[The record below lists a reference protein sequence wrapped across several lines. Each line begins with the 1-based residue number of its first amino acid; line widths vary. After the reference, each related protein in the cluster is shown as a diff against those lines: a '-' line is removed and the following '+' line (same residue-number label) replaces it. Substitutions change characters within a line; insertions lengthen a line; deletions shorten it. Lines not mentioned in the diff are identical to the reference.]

1 MKNVTS
7 ALIVLVLAVGFSI
20 NSVEAQS
27 SSNVVTTAVPF
38 LRISPDARSGAMA
51 DAGIATSSDAYNAYW
66 NIAKTTFSSSISNIG
81 LTYTPWLQ
89 DLGLNDVYMVNAAGF
104 YKLDDQQAI
113 TGSLRYFGLGSIQQE
128 DQFGNNTQGQF
139 HPKEFA
145 IDGGYSRKLSPKLG
159 IGVGLRFISSNL
171 ATGVFVSGQQ
181 TAQTGTAV
189 AGDIHIFHTHLNDKG
204 EGLNYGVTL
213 SNLGS
218 KISYYK
224 DAADKNYIPATL
236 AVGAAYTKVYDV
248 DNKVTFVGELSKLLV
263 PVDTATTDAGK
274 VAYNSKG
281 VIASWFSSFSAPGGE
296 LKQIDISGGAEYSY
310 QDQFFLRAGYFY
322 ENASAGG
329 RQFFTAGAGLK
340 YNTFTLN
347 FSYLVPSGNG
357 ITRNPLSNTLRFSL
371 IFDLGKLSSEIANLG
386 PDNGNNTIP
395 PVSQ

>member
-7 ALIVLVLAVGFSI
+7 TLIVLILVIGFSI
-20 NSVEAQS
+20 NNLSAQ
-27 SSNVVTTAVPF
+27 VVTTAVPF

-66 NIAKTTFSSSISNIG
+66 NIAKTTFSTSTSNIG
-81 LTYTPWLQ
+81 VTYTPWLQ

-113 TGSLRYFGLGSIQQE
+113 TGSLRYFSLGSIPQE
-128 DQFGNNTQGQF
+128 DAGGNSQGKFRPQ
-139 HPKEFA
+139 EFA

-189 AGDIHIFHTHLNDKG
+189 AGDIHIFHTNLNDKG

-224 DAADKNYIPATL
+224 DAANKNYIPATL
-236 AVGAAYTKVYDV
+236 AVGAAYTKVYDI
-248 DNKVTFVGELSKLLV
+248 DNKVTFAGELSKLLV
-263 PVDTATTDAGK
+263 PVDTATTDASIT
-274 VAYNSKG
+274 AYNSKG
-281 VIASWFSSFSAPGGE
+281 VISSWFSSFSAPGGE

-310 QDQFFLRAGYFY
+310 QDQFFLRAGYF
-322 ENASAGG
+322 
-329 RQFFTAGAGLK
+329 L
-340 YNTFTLN
+340 
-347 FSYLVPSGNG
+347 
-357 ITRNPLSNTLRFSL
+357 
-371 IFDLGKLSSEIANLG
+371 
-386 PDNGNNTIP
+386 
-395 PVSQ
+395 

>member
-1 MKNVTS
+1 MKNVTLT
-7 ALIVLVLAVGFSI
+7 LIVLVLAVGFSI
-20 NSVEAQS
+20 NNVEAQS

-38 LRISPDARSGAMA
+38 LRISPDARAGAMA

-66 NIAKTTFSSSISNIG
+66 NIAKTAFSSSTSNIG

-113 TGSLRYFGLGSIQQE
+113 TGSLRYFSLGSIQQT
-128 DQFGNNTQGQF
+128 DQSGNSQGKFRPQ
-139 HPKEFA
+139 EFA
-145 IDGGYSRKLSPKLG
+145 IDGGYSRKLSDRLG

-171 ATGVFVSGQQ
+171 ATGVAVSNAP

-204 EGLNYGVTL
+204 EGLNYGITL

-224 DAADKNYIPATL
+224 DASNKNYIPATL
-236 AVGAAYTKVYDV
+236 AVGAAYTKVYDI

-263 PVDTATTDAGK
+263 PVDTATTDASITE
-274 VAYNSKG
+274 YNSKG
-281 VIASWFSSFSAPGGE
+281 VIGSWFSSFSAPGGE

-357 ITRNPLSNTLRFSL
+357 ITRSPLSNTLRFSL
-371 IFDLGKLSSEIANLG
+371 IFDLDKNAAGTTDKASPAAT
-386 PDNGNNTIP
+386 PTD
-395 PVSQ
+395 Q